1 MKKLPLL
8 LAFSAALAAGSLLRV
23 RAGEPNFARTFYE
36 RGLNHARYHRYA
48 DALDDYSRAIK
59 LDPKFVDAYF
69 SRSSVYASDLPIV
82 ERDYA
87 KAAADLTSILEIVPR
102 DFSARFNRAL
112 CYEQLRQYDEA
123 IGDYSTI
130 IEEGADFSRV
140 AEKTA
145 CLVHAYRN
153 RGRAY
158 QWYKKDYAK
167 AVADY
172 NEALRLNPNADMVR
186 YRRGQ
191 SYNALAEYAKAESDF
206 RAALARD
213 PQYPNLLA
221 AYAWQLAACP
231 DAKFRDGKQAAELAR
246 RANQSSGFTVP
257 DYLEGLAAARAENGE
272 FDEAVKWQK
281 KALEQTSFDSPAPRE
296 TRQAMERRLKLY
308 EAGKPY
314 RTP

>member
-8 LAFSAALAAGSLLRV
+8 LAFSATLAAGSLPRM
-23 RAGEPNFARTFYE
+23 RADEPDFARKFYE

-59 LDPKFVDAYF
+59 LNPKFVDAYF

-87 KAAADLTSILEIVPR
+87 KAAADLTTILEIVPR

-112 CYEQLRQYDEA
+112 CYEQLRQYDDA

-130 IEEGADFSRV
+130 IEDGADFSRV

-158 QWYKKDYAK
+158 QWYKKDDAK
-167 AVADY
+167 AVADFS
-172 NEALRLNPNADMVR
+172 EALRLDPNADMVR

-191 SYNALAEYAKAESDF
+191 AYNALAEYAKAEDDF

-231 DAKFRDGKQAAELAR
+231 DPKFRDGKKAAELAR
-246 RANQSSGFTVP
+246 RANQPFGNTVS
-257 DYLEGLAAARAENGE
+257 DHLEALAAACAENGE
-272 FDEAVKWQK
+272 FAEAVDCQK
-281 KALEQTSFDSPAPRE
+281 KALEQIVFDAPIRPE
-296 TRQAMERRLKLY
+296 IKQAMEDRLKLY
-308 EAGKPY
+308 EAGQPY
-314 RTP
+314 RAP